1 MSPIFKH
8 ERGYAFRI
16 FSNEEE
22 RMHIHVMKNHCEAK
36 VWLEPTIELANNDG
50 FAQHEI
56 NQVTSKKTLRT
67 ILNLFLKDFVFLWK
81 EHSHAM

>member
-8 ERGYAFRI
+8 ERGYTFRI

-22 RMHIHVMKNHCEAK
+22 RMHIHVMKDHCEAK
-36 VWLEPTIELANNDG
+36 VWLEPTIELADNDG

-56 NQVTSKKTLRT
+56 NQIIKIVQLYADNFRDQYKRHIGKR
-67 ILNLFLKDFVFLWK
+67 IDD
-81 EHSHAM
+81 